1 MKSQERHHLK
11 QNEFAVTAGKV
22 ADTVMENR
30 GRWLMMTGAIVM
42 IGAVVGGYMLMSR
55 RSADQASA
63 AYGAALLIEQSPIV
77 PAPTVPGA
85 KQQAGT
91 FPTETA
97 RTEAALAAYKKV
109 VDEYPSDD
117 TGRAAKYRM
126 AGIYLGTGKPA
137 DAEKLFGE
145 VASGAGSSIYG
156 PMSQLGRA
164 QALTALNK
172 YDDALKILT
181 DLSGQRDSALPIDG
195 VLMELARVSE
205 RAGKTQEAKAAYKR
219 VVDEF
224 QQSTYSGEARERLSA
239 IG

>member
-1 MKSQERHHLK
+1 
-11 QNEFAVTAGKV
+11 
-22 ADTVMENR
+22 
-30 GRWLMMTGAIVM
+30 
-42 IGAVVGGYMLMSR
+42 
-55 RSADQASA
+55 
-63 AYGAALLIEQSPIV
+63 
-77 PAPTVPGA
+77 VPGA

-91 FPTETA
+91 FATETA

-109 VDEYPSDD
+109 VDEYPNDD

-126 AGIYLGTGKPA
+126 AGIYLSTGKPA

-145 VASGAGSSIYG
+145 VAGSAGSSLYG

-164 QALTALNK
+164 QALTALGK

-224 QQSTYSGEARERLSA
+224 QQSGYSGEARERLAA